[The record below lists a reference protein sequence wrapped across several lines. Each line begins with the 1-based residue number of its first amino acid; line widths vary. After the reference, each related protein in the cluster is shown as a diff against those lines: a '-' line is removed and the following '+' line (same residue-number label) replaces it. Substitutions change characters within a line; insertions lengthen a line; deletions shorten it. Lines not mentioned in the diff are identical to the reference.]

1 MDKQPHVVESLIGN
15 STEYVETRLNLFKL
29 KLVDK
34 TSDIASSVVS
44 FVPLILIFF
53 IVFLLLNIGLA
64 LLIGDLVG
72 RASWGFLIL
81 TAIYLIAGLILYKS
95 RKKLVKVPFANLL
108 IRKFLSGTKI

>member
-15 STEYVETRLNLFKL
+15 STEYVDTRLKLFKL

-34 TSDIASSVVS
+34 TSDIASSVVA
-44 FVPLILIFF
+44 FVPLILIFL
-53 IVFLLLNIGLA
+53 IVFLLLNIGIA

-72 RASWGFLIL
+72 RASWGFLIW
-81 TAIYLIAGLILYKS
+81 TAVYIIAGLVLYKS

-108 IRKFLSGTKI
+108 IRKFLKGTNV